1 MSPNFPPNI
10 LPKAPQNIRTIKT
23 LVANSIVNSASVNS
37 GTKWTIGTDMQMQQ
51 NITAEQSQVM
61 ASFSDKGKS
70 LGSSST
76 EVLACSRQGD
86 SLMNSAAGMAINR

>member
-1 MSPNFPPNI
+1 
-10 LPKAPQNIRTIKT
+10 
-23 LVANSIVNSASVNS
+23 
-37 GTKWTIGTDMQMQQ
+37 MQQ

-70 LGSSST
+70 LGSSSV

-86 SLMNSAAGMAINR
+86 SLINNAAGIAIARQNHELNVNVGITIDGFRRN